1 MNEEFLAKLIGQSV
15 GLYPNEIATL
25 LNQNGVTIDA
35 ENFDTNQL
43 IDAVFNGLRKNV
55 SFNSAFSVWVDKNQ
69 DKLNL

>member
-1 MNEEFLAKLIGQSV
+1 MNQEQISKLIGQSV
-15 GLYPNEIATL
+15 GLYPMEIAIL

-55 SFNSAFSVWVDKNQ
+55 SFNKAFSIWVDKNQ